1 MSSPN
6 PPAPGQPT
14 PPPAAAPPAG
24 PAPVGVATAAAPG
37 GVAGATAAA
46 APAPNV
52 VVSGIIWAT
61 GRRKSAV
68 ARVRLMPGDGKITVN
83 EEPFNEFFKTIREQN
98 DVLAPLKAVKMT
110 DKVAVIADVK
120 GGGPV
125 GQAGAVLLGIA
136 RALKQVDPALEHAL
150 RDGGY
155 LTRDDRKKERKKY
168 GRRGARRRF
177 QFSKR

>member
-1 MSSPN
+1 MSHPN
-6 PPAPGQPT
+6 PPAPGTPQP
-14 PPPAAAPPAG
+14 PPPAAPAPAAPPA
-24 PAPVGVATAAAPG
+24 PTVT
-37 GVAGATAAA
+37 
-46 APAPNV
+46 
-52 VVSGIIWAT
+52 VSGTIWAT

-83 EEPFNEFFKTIREQN
+83 EQPFDKFFKTIREQT
-98 DVLAPLKAVKMT
+98 DVLSPLKAVKMT
-110 DKVAVIADVK
+110 DKVAVIADVM

-136 RALKQVDPALEHAL
+136 RALKKVDTSLEHAL
-150 RDGGY
+150 RDGGF

>member
-1 MSSPN
+1 MSNPN
-6 PPAPGQPT
+6 PAPPQPAAPT
-14 PPPAAAPPAG
+14 PPAAAP
-24 PAPVGVATAAAPG
+24 APTVTI
-37 GVAGATAAA
+37 
-46 APAPNV
+46 
-52 VVSGIIWAT
+52 SGIIWAT
-61 GRRKSAV
+61 GRRKTAV

-83 EEPFNEFFKTIREQN
+83 EQPFDKFFKTIREQN
-98 DVLAPLKAVKMT
+98 DVLSPLKAVKML
-110 DKVAVIADVK
+110 DKVAVIADVM

-136 RALKQVDPALEHAL
+136 RALKKVDPSLEHAL
-150 RDGGY
+150 RGGSY